1 MKFKGSKAALAALV
15 SGALLL
21 GACTSGGEE
30 PGGETNPSTSAG
42 NTGSQAG
49 TQGGNSGGGG
59 AAGGDTCKKPL
70 EVSAP
75 KEGQVIYG
83 PGPGKWSGYNNLTS
97 ATYSTYNSVVADRMN
112 SGFVYFGTDGAICED
127 KEFGTMEVL
136 NENPLEVKYT
146 INENVKWSD
155 GTPVTINDYL
165 LDWAAQNPEF
175 LVPGLA
181 NGKDKD
187 AKGIF
192 DHVSSS
198 FAEHVV
204 EGPQGEPGS
213 KTFTL
218 KYESTY
224 PDWKLIVGSVMPSHV
239 VAKQIGMDPDALAKA
254 IIDRDAETVKKAAE
268 FWNTGW
274 NFEQG
279 QLPDASLIPSM
290 GPYQIKQGGWEGT
303 SLTLEANPSYW
314 GTPPATQNLIF
325 RYIDDAQMA
334 QSLQNGDLNVI
345 DPQATVDTVG
355 QLKGIGDTVTVETF
369 ATLTWEH
376 LDFNFRDTNV
386 FSDAQGGLKLRQ
398 AFAHCVPRQ
407 TIVDSL
413 IKPIDPEAQIMNARE
428 VFPFQTEKYN
438 DVVSA
443 AYDGRYDQVNIEEAK
458 KLVAESGVATPVKV
472 RVGYKAGNQ
481 RRAETV
487 AAIQASCKDAGFEVV
502 DSASTDFFDKELKN
516 GDYEVALYAW
526 ASSGQLVSGQNIY
539 GSKRPQNYGQ
549 YSNAKVDEAW
559 GKMTSTLDD
568 KVLLEE
574 TKVIE
579 KELWDSMFGLPL
591 YAHPGVMAYNS
602 NISNV
607 RATSTQNH
615 VVWNGEQWQLN

>member
-1 MKFKGSKAALAALV
+1 MKFKGSKAALAALLG
-15 SGALLL
+15 GALML
-21 GACTSGGEE
+21 GACTSGEDPATQPPAGT
-30 PGGETNPSTSAG
+30 GETSASTTG
-42 NTGSQAG
+42 TGS
-49 TQGGNSGGGG
+49 TPSGD
-59 AAGGDTCKKPL
+59 ADTCKKPV
-70 EVSAP
+70 EVTAP

-97 ATYSTYNSVVADRMN
+97 ATYSTYNSVVSDRIL
-112 SGFVYFGTDGAICED
+112 SSFVYFGTDGTICED
-127 KEFGTMEVL
+127 KDFGTIEVL
-136 NENPLEVKYT
+136 NEDPLEVKYT
-146 INENVKWSD
+146 ISDKAVWSD

-175 LVPGLA
+175 LVPGRA
-181 NGKDKD
+181 SGENKDTK
-187 AKGIF
+187 AVF

-198 FAEHVV
+198 LAEQVL
-204 EGPQGEPGS
+204 EGPQGEIGS

-218 KYESTY
+218 KYQGTY
-224 PDWKLIVGSVMPSHV
+224 PDWKLIIGNVMPAHV
-239 VAKQIGMDPDALAKA
+239 VAKQSGLEPDALAQA
-254 IIDRDAETVKKAAE
+254 ILDRDAETVKKAAE

-279 QLPDASLIPSM
+279 QLPDASVIPSM

-303 SLTLEANPSYW
+303 ALTLEANPKYW

-325 RYIDDAQMA
+325 RYIEDAQMA

-355 QLKGIGDTVTVETF
+355 QLQNIGPSVKVETF
-369 ATLTWEH
+369 STLTWEH

-407 TIVDSL
+407 AIVDSL
-413 IKPIDPEAQIMNARE
+413 IKPIDPGAEIMNARE
-428 VFPFQTEKYN
+428 AFPFQEKY
-438 DVVSA
+438 DEVVKAS
-443 AYDGRYDQVNIEEAK
+443 YDGRYDQVDIEKAK
-458 KLVAESGVATPVKV
+458 QLVAESGVATPIKV
-472 RVGYKAGNQ
+472 RVGYRAGNQ

-487 AAIQASCKDAGFEVV
+487 AAIQASCKDAGFEVE
-502 DSASTDFFDKELKN
+502 DTATSDFFDKQLPD

-539 GSKRPQNYGQ
+539 STDKPQNYGK
-549 YSNAKVDEAW
+549 YSNAKVDESW
-559 GKMTSTLDD
+559 KKMTSTLDD

-574 TKVIE
+574 TKVLE
-579 KELWDSMFGLPL
+579 KELWDTLFGLPL
-591 YAHPGVMAYNS
+591 YAHPGVMAYDAR
-602 NISNV
+602 IGNV
-607 RATSTQNH
+607 RSTATQNH